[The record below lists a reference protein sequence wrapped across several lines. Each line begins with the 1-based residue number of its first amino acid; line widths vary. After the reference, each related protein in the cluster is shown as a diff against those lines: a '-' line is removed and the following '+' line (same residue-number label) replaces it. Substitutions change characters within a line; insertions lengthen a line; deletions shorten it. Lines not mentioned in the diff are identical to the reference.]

1 MTPTTRPLARG
12 SVTLVAPLVATY
24 PLVTMLLSARLFG
37 QLELS
42 PKRIAGATLTVAGV
56 VLLLA
61 G

>member
-1 MTPTTRPLARG
+1 
-12 SVTLVAPLVATY
+12 VTV
-24 PLVTMLLSARLFG
+24 LLSAWLFG
-37 QLELS
+37 QLELG